1 METMNADW
9 ASEQLMRRIERETL
23 PSNVGALLD
32 SAGAAHAERRFL
44 DFFEDG
50 ERLGYAETAMLT
62 RRIAAGFRSVGIGKG
77 THVGVMVPTSRLYP
91 LAWLS
96 LARIGAVTIPI
107 NFGYTPRELDYT
119 LREADAEH
127 LIIHR
132 DFVSTLGDIEG
143 GCPLPRDNV
152 LVAGGR
158 CEGFPRRFEDLADGV
173 PGVSDPAIEVGHDDL
188 MNIQFTSG
196 TTGFPKGA
204 MQSQRFW
211 LGFARVGAAQFQDRP
226 RRILVAQPL
235 YYLDGQWL
243 VLMALF
249 LGATAYVARRMSA
262 GRFLEW
268 LQRYRIEY
276 CNFPEVVSK
285 QPPAASDH
293 MDHLVAMSCYS
304 HRKEN
309 YPDYERRF
317 GGLARQGFSMTEVG
331 CGLYV
336 PMEAHAMTGT
346 GTVGIPV
353 AFREA
358 MVAREDGAPTAP
370 GEAGE
375 LRFRGPGM
383 TTGYYGRSGATAA
396 AFHDGWFRT
405 GDVAMRDEH
414 GWFYYLGRIK
424 DLVRRSS
431 ENISAVEVES
441 VLRAVPEVLEAAV
454 LAVPDELRGEE
465 VKAYLKLAPDTRRD
479 QALLERVFEHCRH
492 NLAAFKIPRY
502 VELVEEFPRTPGLKI
517 KKSALREAKPD
528 LRTDSYDR
536 VDGVWR

>member
-1 METMNADW
+1 MHEDTASW
-9 ASEQLMRRIERETL
+9 ASERRMREIERTPL
-23 PSNVGALLD
+23 PANVGALLD
-32 SAGAAHAERRFL
+32 AAAAAHGERCFL

-50 ERLGYAETAMLT
+50 ETLGFAETAGLT
-62 RRIAAGFRSVGIGKG
+62 RRIAAGLAAAGIARGS
-77 THVGVMVPTSRLYP
+77 HVGVMVPTSRLYP
-91 LAWLS
+91 LAWLA
-96 LARIGAVTIPI
+96 LARIGAVTVPI
-107 NFGYTPRELDYT
+107 NFGYTPRELAFT
-119 LREADAEH
+119 LSEAGVEF
-127 LIIHR
+127 LVVHR
-132 DFVSTLGDIEG
+132 DFLATLEDIDG
-143 GCPLPRDNV
+143 GCPLPRANV
-152 LVAGGR
+152 IVAGGPAAGYR
-158 CEGFPRRFEDLADGV
+158 HRFEDLADASPDAFRSGNAV
-173 PGVSDPAIEVGHDDL
+173 THRSL

-204 MQSQRFW
+204 MQTQRFW

-243 VLMALF
+243 LLMALTM
-249 LGATAYVARRMSA
+249 GATAFVARRMSA
-262 GRFLEW
+262 ARFLEW
-268 LQRYRIEY
+268 LARYRIEY

-285 QPPAASDH
+285 QPPAPGDR
-293 MDHLVAMSCYS
+293 MDHLVVMSCYS

-309 YPDYERRF
+309 YPAYERRF

-336 PMEAHAMTGT
+336 PMEAGHMTGT

-358 MVAREDGAPTAP
+358 MVAREDGSPAAP

-383 TTGYYGRSGATAA
+383 TTGYYERPEATAA
-396 AFHDGWFRT
+396 AFAGEWFRT
-405 GDVAMRDEH
+405 GDVAMRDAE

-441 VLRAVPEVLEAAV
+441 VLRALPEVLEAAV

-465 VKAYLKLAPDTRRD
+465 VKAYLKLAPDAPRD
-479 QALLERVFEHCRH
+479 QALLERVLAHCRD

-502 VELVEEFPRTPGLKI
+502 LELVDEFPRTPGLKI

-528 LRTDSYDR
+528 LRADSYDR
-536 VDGVWR
+536 VEGVWR